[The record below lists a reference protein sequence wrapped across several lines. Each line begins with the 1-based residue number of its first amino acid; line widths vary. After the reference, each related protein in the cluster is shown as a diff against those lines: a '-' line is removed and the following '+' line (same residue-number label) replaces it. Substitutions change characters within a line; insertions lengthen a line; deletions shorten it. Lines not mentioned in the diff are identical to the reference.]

1 MDGAGQE
8 LLRVVV
14 ADDHAAMRE
23 SLRED
28 LEAAGIEVV
37 GEAGTGRE
45 AIDAALAHR
54 PQLCLLDLQMPEL
67 TGIEAAVEIKARL
80 AGVKIV
86 IITADPDAE
95 TLFDAIRAGA
105 EGYLSK
111 RIDAVRLP
119 VALRAVAAGDT
130 AYPRR
135 ELQQALTRFLA
146 AA

>member
-1 MDGAGQE
+1 
-8 LLRVVV
+8 
-14 ADDHAAMRE
+14 
-23 SLRED
+23 
-28 LEAAGIEVV
+28 
-37 GEAGTGRE
+37 
-45 AIDAALAHR
+45 
-54 PQLCLLDLQMPEL
+54 
-67 TGIEAAVEIKARL
+67 
-80 AGVKIV
+80 VKIV

-111 RIDAVRLP
+111 RIHAVRLP